1 MGKDPGYPEVWS
13 IFSTMEED
21 NIAKPIFDQITDLQN
36 RYLPGVIMAED
47 FESAW
52 AEYVKRYE
60 NVNYVHWKKKLNV
73 KSASAWL
80 SINKPALPE

>member
-21 NIAKPIFDQITDLQN
+21 NIAKVVFDQITDLQN

-47 FESAW
+47 FEKAW
-52 AEYVKRYE
+52 EEYVKRYE
-60 NVNYVHWKKKLNV
+60 SVDYPALEAEVERQIRERMVNY
-73 KSASAWL
+73 
-80 SINKPALPE
+80 